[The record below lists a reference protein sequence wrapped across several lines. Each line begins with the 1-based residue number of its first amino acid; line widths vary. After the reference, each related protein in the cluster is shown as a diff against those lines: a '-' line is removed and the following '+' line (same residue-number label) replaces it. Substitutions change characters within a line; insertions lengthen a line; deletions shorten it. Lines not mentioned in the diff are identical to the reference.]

1 MTLAWYNF
9 FEVWALIGL
18 NILSPGP
25 NVLNTISISM
35 GSGRRS
41 GLACSGAV
49 GIGVALW
56 AGGAVLGVAALFA
69 LAPWLE
75 PALELLGAGLL
86 IWFAKRFL
94 QRALGGRGQV
104 RARDNITP
112 WRAFSGSLAILA
124 TNPKALTTWLTVLA
138 IFPVKSA
145 APADLAVLIFGAILL
160 AMGLH
165 AGYALLFSTK
175 IAARAYMRAA
185 PYIDCAVAAFFV
197 LIAAGLLRN
206 VVLQWV

>member
-1 MTLAWYNF
+1 MTLAWHHF
-9 FEVWALIGL
+9 IEVWALIGL

-35 GSGRRS
+35 GSGRRA

-49 GIGVALW
+49 GIGIALW
-56 AGGAVLGVAALFA
+56 AGGAVLGVAALFT

-86 IWFAKRFL
+86 IWFAKRYL
-94 QRALGGRGQV
+94 QRALGGRGQL
-104 RARDNITP
+104 RARGDISP
-112 WRAFSGSLAILA
+112 RQAFSGSLAILA

-138 IFPVKSA
+138 IFPVKA
-145 APADLAVLIFGAILL
+145 AMPADLALLVLGAILL

-165 AGYALLFSTK
+165 AAYALLFSTK
-175 IAARAYMRAA
+175 VAAKAYMRAA
-185 PYIDCAVAAFFV
+185 PVIDCAVAVFFV
-197 LIAAGLLRN
+197 MIAAGLVRH
-206 VVLQWV
+206 VVLQLA